1 MKRREF
7 ITLLGGAAVT
17 WPLAARAQQPA
28 MPVIGFL
35 HRETPTPAREVFIAA
50 MKRGLAEVGYAEGRN
65 VAIEYRWA
73 EGQTDRLPTL
83 AMDLVRRNVAVIV
96 AAGNT
101 PTVLAAKSATQ
112 TIPIAFLVGTDPV
125 ESGLVES
132 LNRPGGNATGVS
144 VIDVEVIA
152 KRIGLLHQLVP
163 TASSIA
169 LFVNPKNPITTR
181 AETREARVAAQAL
194 GLRLLVLE
202 ASSSDDIVVA
212 FTAVVQ
218 QQASALLVS
227 SEIFFFTVQDQLI
240 DLAMRNKIPI
250 SIPQPEGVRKGAL
263 IGYGANTNDAFREL
277 GVFAGR
283 LLKGERP
290 ADLPVQRSVKIDL
303 LINLKTAK
311 ALGLDVPPT
320 LLAQADEVIE

>member
-1 MKRREF
+1 MRRREF
-7 ITLLGGAAVT
+7 ITLLGGAAAA
-17 WPLAARAQQPA
+17 WPLAARAQQSA

-35 HRETPTPAREVFIAA
+35 HRETLTPAREVFIAA

-83 AMDLVRRNVAVIV
+83 ATDLVRRNVAVIV

-125 ESGLVES
+125 QSGLVES

-169 LFVNPKNPITTR
+169 LFVNPKNTITTR

-212 FTAVVQ
+212 FTA
-218 QQASALLVS
+218 LV
-227 SEIFFFTVQDQLI
+227 
-240 DLAMRNKIPI
+240 A
-250 SIPQPEGVRKGAL
+250 A
-263 IGYGANTNDAFREL
+263 A
-277 GVFAGR
+277 
-283 LLKGERP
+283 GERASGKQRNILLHRSGP
-290 ADLPVQRSVKIDL
+290 AHRSGD
-303 LINLKTAK
+303 
-311 ALGLDVPPT
+311 
-320 LLAQADEVIE
+320 AQQDTNQHPAA